1 MNDSRRFALGLLVTA
16 IVISFVGFGVYID
29 DPTPIQPTLVHTS
42 AAAMPASERVAD
54 AARDTR
60 LHGMLEQF
68 VGALARADEAA
79 MRAEFPKLTRREA
92 RVLKSIRERMGDG
105 AELRVEA
112 TSIIGVSAD
121 VADLDFV
128 ILAKLPGEPD
138 ERRLPFHAT
147 VRRTNGD
154 WLIDELN

>member
-1 MNDSRRFALGLLVTA
+1 MKNSRRFALGLLVTA

-29 DPTPIQPTLVHTS
+29 DPVPIQPTLVHQS
-42 AAAMPASERVAD
+42 ASILPINERVLD
-54 AARDTR
+54 AGRDA
-60 LHGMLEQF
+60 HVHKVLEHF
-68 VGALARADEAA
+68 VASLAREDETA
-79 MRAEFPKLTRREA
+79 MRTTFPNLTRREA
-92 RVLKSIRERMGDG
+92 RVLKSIRKRMGDG
-105 AELRVEA
+105 AELRVGSER
-112 TSIIGVSAD
+112 IIGVSRD

-147 VRRTNGD
+147 VRNHNGS